1 MCREDAWYALLDMV
15 RIARYYSEMADY
27 WEKLRNAF
35 RITLAASGVGAT
47 ASLIE
52 ALAIPT
58 ILQPI
63 IAFIIVIVLLA
74 DLIIDPS
81 AKAVKLRMVSN
92 EMDILENELRRS
104 WDEQNFAEIP
114 DIKQRTLMIGSRAE
128 APINQRIRQRCQ
140 EDAYRIEAKRYA

>member
-63 IAFIIVIVLLA
+63 IAFIIVLVLLA

-114 DIKQRTLMIGSRAE
+114 DIKHRTLMIGSRA
-128 APINQRIRQRCQ
+128 
-140 EDAYRIEAKRYA
+140 